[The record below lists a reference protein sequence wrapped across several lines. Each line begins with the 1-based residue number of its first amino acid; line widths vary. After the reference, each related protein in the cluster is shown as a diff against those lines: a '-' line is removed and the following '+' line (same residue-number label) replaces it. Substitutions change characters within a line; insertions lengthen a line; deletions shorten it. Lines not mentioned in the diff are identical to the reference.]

1 MALLS
6 SDNVRCVTVA
16 NMVTKSEDSVNEE
29 RDLQPVLIK
38 VLQIAASATK
48 CACTVVDTHK
58 SSNQFIAPVAR
69 PDGALIASGDIALW
83 TQVVI
88 LFEFKVKAGKT
99 DLETMFGQQIKR
111 CRFVLENNTAR
122 QMVVAVNVTMT
133 TLEVMTVE

>member
-1 MALLS
+1 M
-6 SDNVRCVTVA
+6 N
-16 NMVTKSEDSVNEE
+16 KSEDSVNEE

-99 DLETMFGQQIKR
+99 EPGDHVWPANQALPLCVRKQHSATDGGGCQCHHDHPRSHDCGVK
-111 CRFVLENNTAR
+111 
-122 QMVVAVNVTMT
+122 
-133 TLEVMTVE
+133 